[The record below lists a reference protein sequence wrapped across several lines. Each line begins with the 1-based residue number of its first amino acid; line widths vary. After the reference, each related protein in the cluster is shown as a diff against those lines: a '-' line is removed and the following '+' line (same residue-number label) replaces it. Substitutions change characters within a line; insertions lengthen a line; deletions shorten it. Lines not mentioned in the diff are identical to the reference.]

1 MADIHQR
8 IKIALDGNASKRVT
22 IKAPL
27 SGPSAEAWDALREAS
42 QGLNFGDKE
51 LVVLLLIRAG
61 TSLRSALRGMPRE
74 DA

>member
-1 MADIHQR
+1 MADIQQR
-8 IKIALDGNASKRVT
+8 IKTALDGHASKRVT

-27 SGPSAEAWDALREAS
+27 SGPAAEAWDALREAS
-42 QGLNFGDKE
+42 EGLNFGDRE
-51 LVVLLLIRAG
+51 LVVLLLMRAG